1 MLGVLERGLT
11 VTSNGKLIIR
21 HKINYSEKRN
31 YFNMG
36 TQLTHI
42 INLLWTTYIQL
53 DLEDSLRPFF
63 SNNYCTVGESVYLG
77 ETCNP
82 KCLIKK
88 LKKLKRNVINL
99 FRGDV

>member
-1 MLGVLERGLT
+1 MVDIQR
-11 VTSNGKLIIR
+11 
-21 HKINYSEKRN
+21 KINYSEKRN

-63 SNNYCTVGESVYLG
+63 FRIITMEESVYLG

-82 KCLIKK
+82 KCLKKK
-88 LKKLKRNVINL
+88 LQKLKRNVINL